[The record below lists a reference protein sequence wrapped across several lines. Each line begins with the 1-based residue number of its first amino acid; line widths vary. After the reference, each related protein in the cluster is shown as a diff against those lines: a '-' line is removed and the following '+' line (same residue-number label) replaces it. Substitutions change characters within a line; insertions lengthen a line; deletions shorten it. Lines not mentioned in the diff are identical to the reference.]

1 MEEIAEHLLK
11 PLIRLVVGILRAL
24 LFIGW
29 DLLVEYVGWSIGW
42 AFYRLV
48 SFGQFPKEKLSELD
62 QVSWSFALF
71 VELTGLSILGILIY
85 LLSQL
90 I

>member
-48 SFGQFPKEKLSELD
+48 SFDKFPKEKLCELD